1 MHVLRSFEPYVAE
14 LERLS
19 GGYGRDTFA
28 ELAPHLDGEAGR
40 RLRGAVPI
48 EDLRRLGAFFT
59 GEALASRVVELV
71 SDHTESYVD
80 PACGCGDLL
89 LAASARLSVR
99 KSLEDTLKEWNERLI
114 GRDLVP
120 EFIRAARARLVLAAL
135 TRGARMTARGTHPA
149 ELLTNIAVGDGTALR
164 PRRGAAVLVNPPY
177 GQVVAPPDRTWTNG
191 LTTEAAVFLD
201 SLLDAC
207 APGVQVAAV
216 LPEVLRAG
224 SRYGRFRATVERRME
239 VMAVEPA
246 GIFDAL
252 TDVDVFLL
260 AGRIAADA
268 AIGLPT
274 NWTAPVSEAR
284 LQDVCD
290 VRVGAVVAN
299 RDPHR
304 GPWRLYVD
312 ARDLA
317 GRAVLRPTR
326 HRRFRGSVLD
336 PPFVVVGRTNR
347 PVLHGPRVRATVVL
361 GDRPIAVENHLIAL
375 VPHDH
380 THRACEALV
389 TIVEAE
395 RASRFLDERLR
406 CRHLTVRALRDVP
419 R

>member
-1 MHVLRSFEPYVAE
+1 VLRTFEPYVAE

-19 GGYGRDTFA
+19 RGHGRHRVAQF
-28 ELAPHLDGEAGR
+28 APHLDGEAGR
-40 RLRGAVPI
+40 RLRGVVSI
-48 EDLRRLGAFFT
+48 EELRRLGAFFT
-59 GEALASRVVELV
+59 GEALAARVVQHV
-71 SDHTESYVD
+71 SEQAESYVD

-89 LAASARLSVR
+89 LAASARLPVR
-99 KSLEDTLKEWNERLI
+99 ESLEDTLQQWNEQLI

-120 EFIRAARARLVLAAL
+120 EFVRAARARLVLAAL
-135 TRGARMTARGTHPA
+135 TRGARTTVQDTHPA
-149 ELLTNIAVGDGTALR
+149 ELLTNIAVGDGLALR
-164 PRRGAAVLVNPPY
+164 PKIGAAVLVNPPY
-177 GQVVAPPDRTWTNG
+177 GQVVAPADRTWTTG

-201 SLLDAC
+201 GLLDAC
-207 APGVQVAAV
+207 APGVQIAAV

-224 SRYGRFRATVERRME
+224 SRYGRFRSTVDRRLR
-239 VMAVEPA
+239 VAVVEPA
-246 GIFDAL
+246 GMFDAL
-252 TDVDVFLL
+252 TDVDVFVL
-260 AGRIAADA
+260 AGTIGADA
-268 AIGLPT
+268 AVT
-274 NWTAPVSEAR
+274 RSTDWTGPVSGDR

-304 GPWRLYVD
+304 GPWRLYID

-317 GRAVLRPTR
+317 GRAALWPAR

-347 PVLHGPRVRATVVL
+347 PVRNGPRMNATVVL
-361 GDRPIAVENHLIAL
+361 GDRPVAVENHLIAL
-375 VPHDH
+375 VPHDR
-380 THRACEALV
+380 TRTACDAIV
-389 TIVEAE
+389 AIVEAE